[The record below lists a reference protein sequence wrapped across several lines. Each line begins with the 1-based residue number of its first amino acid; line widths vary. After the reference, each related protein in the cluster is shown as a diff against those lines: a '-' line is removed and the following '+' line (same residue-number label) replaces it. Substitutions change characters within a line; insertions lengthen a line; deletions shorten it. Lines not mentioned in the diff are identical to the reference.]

1 MSQKEM
7 SNWCRKEYNLNGNTK
22 IRNIDIDKK
31 QFTIR
36 LGDCMANIPFPK
48 SLVRELKIN
57 MIIV

>member
-1 MSQKEM
+1 MSENEIK
-7 SNWCRKEYNLNGNTK
+7 NWCRKEYNLNGNTK

-36 LGDCMANIPFPK
+36 LGDCMADIPLPK
-48 SLVRELKIN
+48 SLVRQLKIN

>member
-36 LGDCMANIPFPK
+36 LGDCMADIPFPK
-48 SLVRELKIN
+48 SLVRELKLN
-57 MIIV
+57 MIL